1 MNIQYGQY
9 IYAALSAIEVPQPAT
24 TTTPTRDATPELV
37 KVYPVISDFN
47 SAVPPTP
54 FIVYQ
59 RTGADPNYTKA
70 LFTGEITNNYS
81 VTVVDNQYTATL
93 ELAQSV
99 VNAMLALSHTVK
111 TDMRFGQVLLT
122 DISEDYYDGLFLQT
136 LNFEINTIEILQ

>member
-1 MNIQYGQY
+1 MNIQCGKY
-9 IYAALSAIEVPQPAT
+9 IYTALSVIEVPQPAT

-37 KVYPVISDFN
+37 KVYPVIAAFN

-70 LFTGEITNNYS
+70 FFTGEITNNYS

-93 ELAQSV
+93 ELAQTV
-99 VNAMLALSHTVK
+99 IDTMLALSYATK
-111 TDMRFGQVLLT
+111 EDMRFGQVLLT
-122 DISEDYYDGLFLQT
+122 DVSEDFVDGLFLQT
-136 LNFEINTIEILQ
+136 LSFEINTIEILP